1 MTFLTRPQPRWF
13 TIPAHRPFVEDL
25 AAGLYSALS
34 PLGPEALSD
43 AVVLTPT
50 RRGARALVEAFLK
63 VGPEKALLPP
73 QVRAL
78 GDLDEGEPP
87 FEPGDI
93 ALDLP
98 PAISPWRRR
107 FELARL
113 VSGAA
118 DRLERSLDAAG
129 ALELADA
136 LAGFLDSVEIEE
148 AAPLASLDGWVDLEM
163 ARHWEIS
170 ADFLRLAIDAWP
182 ARLKELGLTDVTA
195 RRVAL
200 LRALGK
206 RWRESPPPGVMVAA
220 GSTGTAPAA
229 AALLTAIAEAPQGAV
244 VLPGLDQD
252 LAEDAWRKVGE
263 QHPQGA
269 MKRLLAL
276 AGVERG
282 DVAAWS
288 PPAPGDGNGRWRRRI
303 INEALRPPEA
313 TADWLGQI
321 ANLKDEGAKEGVD
334 PVAEGLAG
342 LSIVV
347 ARHEEEAAGAAAL
360 LLREALETPGR
371 TAALVTPD
379 AALARR
385 VSARLSR
392 WGVVADSSAGAPLA
406 GFPVGVLASVMAKAA
421 VDPFDPVLLLA
432 LAKHPFARF
441 GLEPED
447 LARRAARLERSGL
460 RGPRAEGWAPIA
472 RRLAEAGDDGEAAE
486 LLAAL
491 RRIIEIAQAPF
502 ANGGTKKV
510 SESFIDRRGGGL
522 AASSIND
529 SDTFFAASGPAAPAV
544 AARALAEAM
553 EALSADDLSTDTGKL
568 WSGAGGE
575 AAASLIA
582 AIIEDGDGL
591 PEVTPSGF
599 SALIDTLL
607 AGETVR
613 TGAGSHPR
621 LHILGAIEARLV
633 RADLIVLAGLEEGV
647 WPAAAPVDPFLSRP
661 MRKTAGLPPPERRIG
676 LSAHDFAQAA
686 CAPEVVLLR
695 AERRGGAPAVASR
708 WLWRLETLA
717 RGAGVTIDAR
727 PKLLHWARALD
738 EPGKPN
744 PAPRPKPTPP
754 LEARPREMSVTGVER
769 WIRDPYGFY
778 ARSILK
784 LHPLERPGE
793 PVEARA
799 RGTAIHAA
807 FERFALEH
815 AETLPD
821 AAHDIFAAYLM
832 EALEAAGMP
841 GARLARE
848 RALAINVAPWVIEFE
863 RRRREGA
870 RLLVEQ
876 RGVLELPGGF
886 TLTAKADR
894 IEVRAWAADVLDFK
908 TGSPPSKK
916 QVDSGLAPQLTLTAA
931 ILRHGGFEGVGKTE
945 ANELVYVRV
954 SGGRV
959 PGLEIVRGGGAES
972 PDLAERALEGLRQ
985 RITAFDDPAQ
995 GYLSWAAPQ
1004 FINQYPGDYDH
1015 LARLWEWHV
1024 IGEGESEGGGE

>member
-1 MTFLTRPQPRWF
+1 VTFLTRPRPRWF

-25 AAGLYSALS
+25 AAGLYSALA

-63 VGPEKALLPP
+63 VGSQTALLPP

-118 DRLERSLDAAG
+118 DRLKRSLDAAG
-129 ALELADA
+129 ALELSDA

-148 AAPLASLDGWVDLEM
+148 AAPLASLDGWVELEM
-163 ARHWEIS
+163 AKHWEIS

-282 DVAAWS
+282 GVAAWS
-288 PPAPGDGNGRWRRRI
+288 PPAPGDGDGRWRRRI
-303 INEALRPPEA
+303 INEALRPAAA
-313 TADWLGQI
+313 TDDWLGQI
-321 ANLKDEGAKEGVD
+321 AKLRAEGATEGVD
-334 PVAEGLAG
+334 PVAKGLTG
-342 LSIVV
+342 LSLIV

-441 GLEPED
+441 AMDAED
-447 LARRAARLERSGL
+447 LGRRAARLERSGL
-460 RGPRAEGWAPIA
+460 RGPRTEGWSPIE
-472 RRLAEAGDDGEAAE
+472 RRLSEAGDTGEAAD
-486 LLAAL
+486 LLSRL

-502 ANGGTKKV
+502 A
-510 SESFIDRRGGGL
+510 D
-522 AASSIND
+522 
-529 SDTFFAASGPAAPAV
+529 GPAAPPI

-553 EALSADDLSTDTGKL
+553 EVLATAEPGDTGKL

-582 AIIEDGDGL
+582 ALVEDGDGL

-607 AGETVR
+607 SGETVR

-695 AERRGGAPAVASR
+695 SERRGGAPAVASR

-727 PKLLHWARALD
+727 PEVLDWARALD
-738 EPGKPN
+738 EPGRFN

-754 LEARPREMSVTGVER
+754 LEARPRKLSVTGVER

-778 ARSILK
+778 ARSILA
-784 LHPLERPGE
+784 LRPLERPGE

-807 FERFALEH
+807 FERFAIEH
-815 AETLPD
+815 AETLPE
-821 AAHDIFAAYLM
+821 AAHEVFAAYLM

-848 RALAINVAPWVIEFE
+848 RALAVNVAPWVVEFE

-876 RGVLELPGGF
+876 QGEFEVAENF
-886 TLTAKADR
+886 VLTAKADR

-908 TGSPPSKK
+908 TGAAPSKK

-931 ILRHGGFEGVGKTE
+931 ILRHGGFAGVGQTE
-945 ANELVYVRV
+945 TNELVYVRV

-959 PGLEIVRGGGAES
+959 PGLEIVRGGGEES
-972 PDLAERALEGLRQ
+972 PDLAERALEGLRK
-985 RITAFDDPAQ
+985 RITAFDDPEQ

>member
-1 MTFLTRPQPRWF
+1 MTFLDRPRPRWF

-25 AAGLYSALS
+25 ASGLYAALS

-63 VGPEKALLPP
+63 VGSGKALLPP

-113 VSGAA
+113 VSGAS

-148 AAPLASLDGWVDLEM
+148 AAPLKSLDGWVDLEM
-163 ARHWEIS
+163 AKHWEIS
-170 ADFLRLAIDAWP
+170 ADFLRLAVEAWP

-206 RWRESPPPGVMVAA
+206 RWRDSPPPGVMVAA

-269 MKRLLAL
+269 MRRLLAL

-282 DVAAWS
+282 DVGLWS
-288 PPAPGDGNGRWRRRI
+288 PPSPGDGDGRWRRRI
-303 INEALRPPEA
+303 INEALRPAEA
-313 TADWLGQI
+313 TDDWLGQI
-321 ANLKDEGAKEGVD
+321 AKLRAEGATEGVD
-334 PVAEGLAG
+334 PVAKGLTG

-347 ARHEEEAAGAAAL
+347 ARHEEEAAGAVAL

-406 GFPVGVLASVMAKAA
+406 GFPVGVLTSVMAKAA

-460 RGPRAEGWAPIA
+460 RGPRAEGWAPVE
-472 RRLAEAGDDGEAAE
+472 RRLVEAGDTGEAID
-486 LLAAL
+486 LLGSL
-491 RRIIEIAQAPF
+491 RRVIEIARKPF
-502 ANGGTKKV
+502 A
-510 SESFIDRRGGGL
+510 D
-522 AASSIND
+522 
-529 SDTFFAASGPAAPAV
+529 GPAAAPA
-544 AARALAEAM
+544 ATRALAEAM
-553 EALSADDLSTDTGKL
+553 EALAADGLTAETGKL

-575 AAASLIA
+575 AAATLIA
-582 AIIEDGDGL
+582 AVIEEGDGL

-599 SALIDTLL
+599 SALIDGLL

-621 LHILGAIEARLV
+621 LHVLGAIEARLV

-695 AERRGGAPAVASR
+695 SERRGGAPAVASR

-717 RGAGVTIDAR
+717 RGAGAVIEAR
-727 PKLLHWARALD
+727 PEVLDWARALD
-738 EPGKPN
+738 EPGAFS

-754 LEARPREMSVTGVER
+754 LEARPRKLSVTGVER

-778 ARSILK
+778 ARSILN
-784 LHPLERPGE
+784 LRPLERPGE

-815 AETLPD
+815 AETLPE

-848 RALAINVAPWVIEFE
+848 RALAVNVAPWVVDFE

-870 RLLVEQ
+870 QLLVEQ
-876 RGVLELPGGF
+876 QGELEVVENF

-931 ILRHGGFEGVGKTE
+931 ILRHGGFAGVGKTE

-959 PGLEIVRGGGAES
+959 PGLEIVRGGGEES
-972 PDLAERALEGLRQ
+972 PDLAERALEGLRG
-985 RITAFDDPAQ
+985 RIAAFDDPDQ

>member
-1 MTFLTRPQPRWF
+1 VTFLTRPRPRWF

-25 AAGLYSALS
+25 AAGLYAALS

-63 VGPEKALLPP
+63 VGSQKALLPP

-163 ARHWEIS
+163 AKHWEIS

-206 RWRESPPPGVMVAA
+206 RWRDSPPPGVMVAA

-269 MKRLLAL
+269 MKRLLTL
-276 AGVERG
+276 AGVERSQ
-282 DVAAWS
+282 VVPWS
-288 PPAPGDGNGRWRRRI
+288 APAPGDGRGRWRRRI

-313 TADWLGQI
+313 TADWLSQI
-321 ANLKDEGAKEGVD
+321 ANLQEEGAKEGVD
-334 PVAEGLAG
+334 PVVEGLTG

-421 VDPFDPVLLLA
+421 TDPFDPVLLLA

-441 GLEPED
+441 GLNAED
-447 LARRAARLERSGL
+447 LARRASRLERDGL
-460 RGPRAEGWAPIA
+460 RGPRAEGWSPIE
-472 RRLAEAGDDGEAAE
+472 RRLSDAGDAGDAAE
-486 LLAAL
+486 LLSSL
-491 RRIIEIAQAPF
+491 RRVVEIAQAPF
-502 ANGGTKKV
+502 A
-510 SESFIDRRGGGL
+510 D
-522 AASSIND
+522 
-529 SDTFFAASGPAAPAV
+529 GPAAPPV

-553 EALSADDLSTDTGKL
+553 EALAADGLSGDSGKL
-568 WSGAGGE
+568 WSGAAGE

-582 AIIEDGDGL
+582 ALIEDGDGL
-591 PEVTPSGF
+591 PEVTTSGF

-607 AGETVR
+607 SGETVR

-686 CAPEVVLLR
+686 CAPQVVLLR
-695 AERRGGAPAVASR
+695 SERRGGAPAVASR

-727 PKLLHWARALD
+727 PEVLHWARALD
-738 EPGKPN
+738 EPGGFN

-754 LEARPREMSVTGVER
+754 LAARPRKLSVTGVER

-784 LHPLERPGE
+784 LRPLERPGE

-815 AETLPD
+815 AETLPE
-821 AAHDIFAAYLM
+821 AAHEVFAAYLM
-832 EALEAAGMP
+832 EALQAAGMP

-848 RALAINVAPWVIEFE
+848 RALAVNVAPWVVAFE

-876 RGVLELPGGF
+876 QGEFEVADNF
-886 TLTAKADR
+886 ILTAKADR

-908 TGSPPSKK
+908 TGAAPSKK
-916 QVDSGLAPQLTLTAA
+916 QVDSGLASQLTLTAA
-931 ILRHGGFEGVGKTE
+931 ILRHGGFAGVGQTE

-959 PGLEIVRGGGAES
+959 PGIEIVRGGGAES
-972 PDLAERALEGLRQ
+972 PDLAEQALEGLRK